1 MNAQTSH
8 AQLKMG
14 EVKFEM
20 KDADIIQ
27 ENYINYKSFMIS
39 DIDRFIKWD
48 ENPT

>member
-1 MNAQTSH
+1 
-8 AQLKMG
+8 MG

-39 DIDRFIKWD
+39 YILERFDTFILHRFIKWD